1 MRRVA
6 SAVAV
11 CAALLLMISCA
22 ASATESSPT
31 PGSASSQVE
40 IQGATTDAIDQST
53 PAARGEALYLTPFRL
68 AVLVAIS
75 IGALAVL
82 ALLLAFQDG
91 RRTVVKLF
99 YLARNLIGVDVG
111 LRGVVQLGLYSALPA
126 IGVAFT
132 KGYGDRKQKG
142 FQWHSFWV
150 VFLVISA
157 VGIVV
162 NVFNRSMNMRRVLS
176 PGAGGVWRAERKS
189 ATAAIIQRINCLITR
204 GPASLDDVKAI
215 LRDLLDVVVLH
226 VRDHRGSF
234 RDERSEVFANLLL
247 VDGDELVVVARDKV
261 SHSTQYQR
269 PVPARYPKATMLCG
283 RAIESKKVL
292 SVGLLAQA
300 YPEGPTNKPYKSILA
315 MPLFSARDDV
325 PYGALSIDCSRP
337 YFFESFIPGQAE
349 NDLENSL
356 QPYIHLITLVLEALV
371 STEWRRVVRALAASP
386 PAPVPNGGKS

>member
-1 MRRVA
+1 MER
-6 SAVAV
+6 AVAV
-11 CAALLLMISCA
+11 CAALLFVIAWA

-31 PGSASSQVE
+31 PESAHSQVE
-40 IQGATTDAIDQST
+40 IHEATADAADQT
-53 PAARGEALYLTPFRL
+53 APVARGGVPYLTPFRL
-68 AVLVAIS
+68 AVIVAIS

-82 ALLLAFQDG
+82 AVLLAFQDG

-132 KGYGDRKQKG
+132 KGYGDPKQKA
-142 FQWHSFWV
+142 FQWHAFWV

-162 NVFNRSMNMRRVLS
+162 NVFNRSMTMRRVLS
-176 PGAGGVWRAERKS
+176 PGAGGVWRAERKA

-204 GPASLDDVKAI
+204 GPASLDDAKVI

-226 VRDHRGSF
+226 IRDHRGSF
-234 RDERSEVFANLLL
+234 RDERPEVFANLLL

-269 PVPARYPKATMLCG
+269 PVPVRYPKATMLCG
-283 RAIESKKVL
+283 RAIESKKVI
-292 SVGLLAQA
+292 SVGLLTQA

-315 MPLFSARDDV
+315 MPLFGARDDV

-371 STEWRRVVRALAASP
+371 STEWRRVVQALTASP